1 MDHLRR
7 TRSLEDWQ
15 HFCNYEFIHDQATQ
29 IHPCIKGEILLSF
42 PVELEDIRKFL
53 PVVMLLEEVASLIRT
68 HCSSEWLEEILQDVE
83 HSFKKSIITRIQH
96 NATARLSSYQ
106 FGMCPGETV
115 EDRYMWYYFENDNI
129 ERLRVCIEE
138 GDGTPLALPDDI
150 MFSVSVREYEEFSYK
165 EGVFPPYGKI
175 NGHWYLMC
183 HSAITTRSTAGPDV
197 RFLSFITDSKYEIK
211 KCLRSCNIVFLN
223 YVPPFKPSGAEAGGL
238 LGVNPQSQD
247 HINYSY

>member
-1 MDHLRR
+1 MDYLRR
-7 TRSLEDWQ
+7 TRSLGDWQ
-15 HFCNYEFIHDQATQ
+15 RFCNYEFIHDQATQ
-29 IHPCIKGEILLSF
+29 IHPCIKGETLLSF

-96 NATARLSSYQ
+96 NARLSSYH

-115 EDRYMWYYFENDNI
+115 EDRYMWYYLENDNI

-150 MFSVSVREYEEFSYK
+150 MFSVSVPERKSLATK
-165 EGVFPPYGKI
+165 KV
-175 NGHWYLMC
+175 
-183 HSAITTRSTAGPDV
+183 
-197 RFLSFITDSKYEIK
+197 SFHLTEK
-211 KCLRSCNIVFLN
+211 
-223 YVPPFKPSGAEAGGL
+223 
-238 LGVNPQSQD
+238 
-247 HINYSY
+247 